1 MNKKQNQLATPT
13 EQRQEQERQTNEAL
27 LAEDAVQTTA
37 YLANA
42 PDCCSGAEQLDH
54 VLGML
59 GSDVMDDGIY
69 HSEDQ
74 HPKRNDHSDPVLSL
88 YGIYKKHGRD
98 AFLDAAKDY
107 SAHVRDTVEDTLA
120 EMESRW
126 YDGGHTMTE
135 AEKMVDDYNHGLTA
149 LNTQQYAEPVMAQP
163 EMRM

>member
-1 MNKKQNQLATPT
+1 MQLVIYGIIVLGVLGALFGAILAFASKIFYVEVDPK
-13 EQRQEQERQTNEAL
+13 QEQERQTNEAL

-88 YGIYKKHGRD
+88 
-98 AFLDAAKDY
+98 
-107 SAHVRDTVEDTLA
+107 
-120 EMESRW
+120 
-126 YDGGHTMTE
+126 
-135 AEKMVDDYNHGLTA
+135 
-149 LNTQQYAEPVMAQP
+149 
-163 EMRM
+163 

>member
-1 MNKKQNQLATPT
+1 MKGKMRT
-13 EQRQEQERQTNEAL
+13 
-27 LAEDAVQTTA
+27 
-37 YLANA
+37 
-42 PDCCSGAEQLDH
+42 
-54 VLGML
+54 
-59 GSDVMDDGIY
+59 
-69 HSEDQ
+69 
-74 HPKRNDHSDPVLSL
+74 L

-163 EMRM
+163 EMRMWGESNEESNDLCGFRCGEALRCKAVYGTKGSVL

>member
-13 EQRQEQERQTNEAL
+13 EQRQEQ
-27 LAEDAVQTTA
+27 DAVQTTA

-88 YGIYKKHGRD
+88 
-98 AFLDAAKDY
+98 
-107 SAHVRDTVEDTLA
+107 
-120 EMESRW
+120 
-126 YDGGHTMTE
+126 
-135 AEKMVDDYNHGLTA
+135 
-149 LNTQQYAEPVMAQP
+149 
-163 EMRM
+163 

>member
-13 EQRQEQERQTNEAL
+13 EQRQEQER
-27 LAEDAVQTTA
+27 QTTA

-88 YGIYKKHGRD
+88 
-98 AFLDAAKDY
+98 
-107 SAHVRDTVEDTLA
+107 
-120 EMESRW
+120 
-126 YDGGHTMTE
+126 
-135 AEKMVDDYNHGLTA
+135 
-149 LNTQQYAEPVMAQP
+149 
-163 EMRM
+163 

>member
-13 EQRQEQERQTNEAL
+13 EQRQEQERQTNEAR

-74 HPKRNDHSDPVLSL
+74 HPTRNDHSDPVLSL
-88 YGIYKKHGRD
+88 
-98 AFLDAAKDY
+98 
-107 SAHVRDTVEDTLA
+107 
-120 EMESRW
+120 
-126 YDGGHTMTE
+126 
-135 AEKMVDDYNHGLTA
+135 
-149 LNTQQYAEPVMAQP
+149 
-163 EMRM
+163 

>member
-42 PDCCSGAEQLDH
+42 PDH

-88 YGIYKKHGRD
+88 
-98 AFLDAAKDY
+98 
-107 SAHVRDTVEDTLA
+107 
-120 EMESRW
+120 
-126 YDGGHTMTE
+126 
-135 AEKMVDDYNHGLTA
+135 
-149 LNTQQYAEPVMAQP
+149 
-163 EMRM
+163 

>member
-59 GSDVMDDGIY
+59 GIY

-88 YGIYKKHGRD
+88 
-98 AFLDAAKDY
+98 
-107 SAHVRDTVEDTLA
+107 
-120 EMESRW
+120 
-126 YDGGHTMTE
+126 
-135 AEKMVDDYNHGLTA
+135 
-149 LNTQQYAEPVMAQP
+149 
-163 EMRM
+163 